1 MPLAIKSD
9 TLDFSMDKKAHFGV
23 SFGLYYFFFTYT
35 ASMPLSLLLSILV
48 GLSFEVYQGYSKHH
62 GGYSHY
68 DMLYNLVGSVF
79 AFILHIQKLLY

>member
-1 MPLAIKSD
+1 MRLVIKSD
-9 TLDFSMDKKAHFGV
+9 TLNFTMDKKAHFGV

-35 ASMPLSLLLSILV
+35 ANMPLSFLLSILV

-62 GGYSHY
+62 GGYSHG
-68 DMLYNLVGSVF
+68 DMFYNLVGSVF

>member
-9 TLDFSMDKKAHFGV
+9 TLNFTMDKKAHFGV

-35 ASMPLSLLLSILV
+35 ASMPLSLLLGILV

-68 DMLYNLVGSVF
+68 DMFYNLVGSVF

>member
-1 MPLAIKSD
+1 MKVKKD
-9 TLDFSMDKKAHFGV
+9 TYTFDLDKKAHYST

-35 ASMPLSLLLSILV
+35 ASMPLALLLSILV

-68 DMLYNLVGSVF
+68 DMFYNLVGSVF